1 MVNKE
6 KAIIYARVSSKE
18 QEISGF
24 SIPAQIDIL
33 NKYCSDHNFEV
44 IKVFTESHSAKETGT
59 RPVYNEMIKFLRKQK
74 TRYHLV
80 YEKNDRLLRNEY
92 DSADIINLAR
102 TTPHHIHSVR
112 EMLELYKTA
121 HPSVFFV
128 FTMFSANSSIYSRN
142 LSIEV
147 RKGLNKSADLG
158 YYPGAKLPVGY
169 KRGDYI
175 PGEKKKRAVI
185 IDTEKAGYILK
196 AFELYST
203 GMFSYDTLAKKL
215 ASEGFIIKKNPCTK
229 RNIELI
235 LNNPFYIGE
244 YIFNGKRYNFAH
256 YTPIVSKELFLVVQ
270 NIIKGNTASYKENRQ
285 FLYSQMIKCG
295 TCGASLV
302 GEIKK
307 GKYIYYGCRGRK
319 CTIKKQ
325 KWLKEEIVDE
335 VVDEMI
341 LSLSIP
347 EENAKKILEQLKLTV
362 SSQFEYEETMHQ
374 NIEKEISLYKK
385 RINSIYLDK
394 IDGNI
399 SEEFYIEKRDEFQNR
414 LDELTLSSYQ
424 NIIKTDEIMEKV
436 DMCIELLKNAHSKY
450 LTYSIDKKQYMLK
463 LLVSNFIYDDK
474 NLHANLKSTTKSLL
488 DSAYSENWWRLGD
501 SNS

>member
-1 MVNKE
+1 MQKE

-18 QEISGF
+18 QEVSGF

-44 IKVFTESHSAKETGT
+44 IKIFTESHSAKETGT

-142 LSIEV
+142 LSLEIK
-147 RKGLNKSADLG
+147 KGLNKSADLG

-256 YTPIVSKELFLVVQ
+256 YTPLISKELFLICKKIRETSAGAKLQ
-270 NIIKGNTASYKENRQ
+270 KHEFI
-285 FLYSQMIKCG
+285 YSGMIKCG
-295 TCGASLV
+295 TCGSSLV

-325 KWLKEEIVDE
+325 KWLKQEKVDE
-335 VVDEMI
+335 FVDRLI
-341 LSLSIP
+341 SSISIP
-347 EENAKKILEQLKLTV
+347 EDNAKKILEQLKLTV
-362 SSQFEYEETMHQ
+362 SSQFEYEETIHQ
-374 NIEKEISLYKK
+374 NIEKEILLYKK
-385 RINSIYLDK
+385 RLNSIYLDK

-399 SEEFYIEKRDEFQNR
+399 TEEFYIEKRDEFQNR
-414 LDELTLSSYQ
+414 LDELTLISYK

-436 DMCIELLKNAHSKY
+436 NLCIELLKNAHGKY
-450 LTYSIDKKQYMLK
+450 LTYSIEKKQYMLK
-463 LLVSNFIYDDK
+463 LLVSNFLWDGE
-474 NLHANLKSTTKSLL
+474 NLHANLKSTTKILL